1 MNNREKYIWNPV
13 FSIVMK
19 IKDEFKN
26 KFGNI
31 TYDIVNINGKELT
44 CVEYWIYK
52 LNNPEYNSIFSIL
65 QTNQCGNLVLFR
77 YGSYSDIYNGE
88 SEITPDE
95 IWDVYNGFYREC
107 RSLVVDVEKEE
118 IVLCPFKKFR
128 NLNEGEE
135 NKLEN
140 IRKRIE
146 NAKSVEITNKR
157 DGSMQSARFYNDRVV
172 IV

>member
-1 MNNREKYIWNPV
+1 MENREIYKWNPV
-13 FSIVMK
+13 FNMAMK
-19 IKDEFKN
+19 IKDEFRN
-26 KFGNI
+26 KFNNI

-44 CVEYWIYK
+44 CIEYWIYK

-65 QTNQCGNLVLFR
+65 QTNQYNDLILFR

-88 SEITPDE
+88 SEITPDK
-95 IWDVYNGFYREC
+95 IWDVYSGFYREC
-107 RSLVVDVEKEE
+107 RSLVINIKTEE

-128 NLNEGEE
+128 NINEGEE
-135 NKLEN
+135 NSLEN

-146 NAKSVEITNKR
+146 SAKSVEITNKL

-172 IV
+172 IA